1 MFSAQT
7 SFDTPAPDRFL
18 RPAAV
23 LRSLRPLT
31 LEAIRPILRM
41 WQNRAQAVNL
51 GRRFAPDA
59 LKEWNL
65 TADWDDLLWAV
76 LHSVEANYPFEIDW
90 WMLDDDYDAW
100 MQDGEDGEDYFS
112 RWLWEIPVKRYG
124 FSSWDENWPEEY
136 PAMALLKALIDDQW
150 GDTILLSL
158 IEEYNLQGDWHNLAI
173 VDIRNRLAGPTAFAG
188 YDAPLCWLPEMAQ
201 IAGNCSGHDLLDFS
215 NYMEDEPPVY
225 SWERIDDLAEA
236 YRRAEPLLAHMRE
249 FLAWVAGPDEMQ
261 AIVDVLTE
269 GLAERPKR
277 RRKVKASELMRARI
291 R

>member
-31 LEAIRPILRM
+31 LKAIRPILKM
-41 WQNRAQAVNL
+41 WRSRAQAVSL

-65 TADWDDLLWAV
+65 AADWDDLLRAV

-112 RWLWEIPVKRYG
+112 CWLWRIPVKRYG
-124 FSSWDENWPEEY
+124 FSDWDESWPEVY
-136 PAMALLKALIDDQW
+136 PAMALLKALIDDRW

-158 IEEYNLQGDWHNLAI
+158 IEEYNLQGDWHGLAI
-173 VDIRNRLAGPTAFAG
+173 VDIRNRLADPTAFAG
-188 YDAPLCWLPEMAQ
+188 YDAPLCWLPEMAK
-201 IAGNCSGHDLLDFS
+201 IAGNCTGHDLLDFP
-215 NYMEDEPPVY
+215 NYMEDEPPQY

-269 GLAERPKR
+269 GLTQKPKR
-277 RRKVKASELMRARI
+277 RRKVKASELTRVRI